1 MFHILTQNRL
11 SQVIV
16 FVNSLTFFMLFAI
29 LWDVVFHLV
38 KPQLPEKRG
47 QHLSESIRAVERAL
61 DVLLCFNRQTPELNM
76 TQIAEQISIHKST
89 VHRLLKTLEK
99 KRFVERDQ
107 TTGVYR
113 LGIQLLQM
121 AYLTLEQND
130 LRRLA
135 APFMRRLWEQHRET
149 VHLAVLDQAD
159 VVFLDA
165 LESPQRVKLAAAIG
179 QRLPAFAT
187 ATGRA
192 ILGFMPDEAVQEILK
207 RGMPHYTQHTPS
219 SPEAFWEGRR
229 LVQERGFALDE
240 QEFEEGIDA
249 VAAPILDQAG
259 QPVAAISVAGPA
271 YRLAHDRLME
281 MGPSVLTAARD
292 IAREIDLS
300 AHRDELPAENGSGI
314 PAAGK

>member
-1 MFHILTQNRL
+1 
-11 SQVIV
+11 
-16 FVNSLTFFMLFAI
+16 
-29 LWDVVFHLV
+29 VVFHLV

-47 QHLSESIRAVERAL
+47 KNLSESIRAVERAL
-61 DVLLCFNRQTPELNM
+61 DVLLCFNKQTPELNM
-76 TQIAEQISIHKST
+76 TQIAEQIRIHKST

-99 KRFVERDQ
+99 RRFVERDQ

-135 APFMRRLWEQHRET
+135 APFLRQLWEQHRET
-149 VHLAVLDQAD
+149 VHLTVLEQAD
-159 VVFLDA
+159 VVYLDS

-179 QRLPAFAT
+179 QRLPAFTT
-187 ATGRA
+187 ASGRA
-192 ILGFMPDEAVQEILK
+192 ILAFMPEEAVQEVLK
-207 RGMPHYTQHTPS
+207 QGMPQYTPQTRT
-219 SPEAFWEGRR
+219 SPEAFWEACR
-229 LVQERGFALDE
+229 LVRENGFALDE

-249 VAAPILDQAG
+249 VAAPILDQFG
-259 QPVAAISVAGPA
+259 QPLAAVSVAGPA

-281 MGPSVLTAARD
+281 IGPSVLAAARD

-300 AHRDELPAENGSGI
+300 AHRTELPAEK
-314 PAAGK
+314 AAANVATGK